1 MTKIETPNDDSV
13 VEKPLNSQ
21 QVADRVDINVLMSK
35 IRDVENKKLKRNL
48 FLIMTLILV
57 LAIFGIYASS

>member
-1 MTKIETPNDDSV
+1 MTKIETPNDDSI
-13 VEKPLNSQ
+13 VEKPLNSR
-21 QVADRVDINVLMSK
+21 QVGDRVDINVLMSK

-48 FLIMTLILV
+48 FLISSLILI

>member
-1 MTKIETPNDDSV
+1 MTKIETPNDDSI
-13 VEKPLNSQ
+13 VEKPLNSR
-21 QVADRVDINVLMSK
+21 QVTDRVDINVLMSK

>member
-1 MTKIETPNDDSV
+1 MTKIETPNDDSI
-13 VEKPLNSQ
+13 VEKPLNSRQ
-21 QVADRVDINVLMSK
+21 AGDRVDINVLMSK

-48 FLIMTLILV
+48 FLISSLILI

>member
-1 MTKIETPNDDSV
+1 MTKIETPNDDSI

-21 QVADRVDINVLMSK
+21 QVTDRVDINVLMSK

>member
-1 MTKIETPNDDSV
+1 MTKIETPNDDSI
-13 VEKPLNSQ
+13 VEKPLNTR
-21 QVADRVDINVLMSK
+21 QVGDRVDINVLMSK

-48 FLIMTLILV
+48 FLISSLILI